1 MNKIIPA
8 HNPPSKTAKHHVKK
22 IESIVHSALPDRST
36 RQSQR
41 VTSRRF
47 QMVKSGAA
55 LSELQSHNKKD
66 LPQNVLRVT
75 RPVKLLEFLC
85 ESFPERSRKSVKALI
100 ELKQIMIRD
109 QFVTWFN
116 YQLEPGTDVIV
127 LKKNT
132 SQNRTLR
139 KMNLLYED
147 DYLIVIEKSA
157 GLLSVADE
165 KGNDETAFSILKS
178 AVKKNHRDAEVHVVH
193 RLDRD
198 TSGVMMFAK
207 SKEIQQKLQDNWD
220 ALVRKR
226 IYFAVVEGCVKNP
239 QGEIVSS
246 LKEDKSL
253 RVYSSKTEG
262 DGQKAITRYRV
273 LKSSTRYSLLEVEL
287 RTGRKNQ
294 IRVHLQD
301 IGHPIAGDKKY
312 GATTNPIRRL
322 ALHAGILEFTHPAT
336 GKRMHFATPIPAV
349 LETVF
354 K

>member
-1 MNKIIPA
+1 MNKITHGHGPQ
-8 HNPPSKTAKHHVKK
+8 SKTGKHHVKK
-22 IESIVHSALPDRST
+22 YGGAKPSASRDRST
-36 RQSQR
+36 LPSQR
-41 VTSRRF
+41 VTPRHLQVVR
-47 QMVKSGAA
+47 KGAA
-55 LSELQSHNKKD
+55 LSESEFHNKKD
-66 LPQNVLRVT
+66 LPQNVLRAS
-75 RPVKLLEFLC
+75 RPCKLLEFLC
-85 ESFPERSRKSVKALI
+85 ESFPERSRKSLKALI

-109 QFVTWFN
+109 QFVTGFN
-116 YQLEPGTDVIV
+116 YQLEPGMDVIV

-139 KMNLLYED
+139 KMNLLFED
-147 DYLIVIEKSA
+147 EHLIVIEKSA
-157 GLLSVADE
+157 GLLSVASE

-178 AVKKNHRDAEVHVVH
+178 AVKKNNRDAEVHVVH

-220 ALVRKR
+220 AIVTKR
-226 IYFAVVEGCVKNP
+226 IYFAVVEGCVKNIK
-239 QGEIVSS
+239 GEIVSS

-253 RVYSSKTEG
+253 RVYSSKTPD

-273 LKSSTRYSLLEVEL
+273 LKSNSRYSLLEVEL
-287 RTGRKNQ
+287 KTGRKNQ

-301 IGHPIAGDKKY
+301 IGHSIAGDKKY
-312 GATTNPIRRL
+312 GATTNPLRRL

-336 GKRMHFATPIPAV
+336 GKRMHFETPIPAI

-354 K
+354 

>member
-1 MNKIIPA
+1 MNKISHGHGPQ
-8 HNPPSKTAKHHVKK
+8 SKTTKPHVKK
-22 IESIVHSALPDRST
+22 IKAAIPSALPDRET
-36 RQSQR
+36 RPFQR
-41 VTSRRF
+41 VTSRHIKVVR
-47 QMVKSGAA
+47 SGTA
-55 LSELQSHNKKD
+55 LPESGSHNKKD

-75 RPVKLLEFLC
+75 RPCKLLEFLC

-100 ELKQIMIRD
+100 ELKQIMIRE

-116 YQLEPGTDVIV
+116 YQLEPGMDVIV

-139 KMNLLYED
+139 KMNLLFED
-147 DYLIVIEKSA
+147 DHLIVIEKSA
-157 GLLSVADE
+157 GLLSVASE
-165 KGNDETAFSILKS
+165 KGNDETGFSILKS
-178 AVKKNHRDAEVHVVH
+178 AVKKNHHDAEVHVVH

-220 ALVRKR
+220 AIVTKR
-226 IYFAVVEGCVKNP
+226 IYYAVVEGCVEK
-239 QGEIVSS
+239 QRGEIVSS

-253 RVYSSKTEG
+253 RVYSSKTPE

-273 LKSSTRYSLLEVEL
+273 LKSSTRYTLLEVEL
-287 RTGRKNQ
+287 KTGRKNQ

-301 IGHPIAGDKKY
+301 IGHSIAGDKKY
-312 GATTNPIRRL
+312 GATTNPLRRL

-336 GKRMHFATPIPAV
+336 GKRMHFETPIPAI

-354 K
+354 R